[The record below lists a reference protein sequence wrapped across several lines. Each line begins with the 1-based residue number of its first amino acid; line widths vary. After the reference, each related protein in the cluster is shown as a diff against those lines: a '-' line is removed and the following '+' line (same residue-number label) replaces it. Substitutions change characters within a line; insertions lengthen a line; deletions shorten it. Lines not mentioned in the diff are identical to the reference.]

1 MATTSSAM
9 GARQRRAS
17 AAGGVP
23 SQPTG
28 DSRKRRDWTP
38 TILLAPAIAYMTV
51 VGFYPLVYSIY
62 ISLTNYNPA
71 QGQQGDFI
79 GLDNYVAAFSDGL
92 LWHSLLLTALFT
104 VLSVGI
110 SLCLA
115 ILLALLFNKQLPG
128 FLFLRTIVLVPML
141 VTPIAVGI
149 IWRIMMMPE
158 QGLLNFLLGLLG
170 IAKQPWVGSQTSAFA
185 SVLLVDIWEW
195 TPFLFIIILAGLR
208 GLPSSPFEAAAIDGA
223 TSLRVFFSITLPMLK
238 PVIIIATLLR
248 IIDAA
253 RTYDT
258 VFIITRGGPDFATD
272 LASIYLQRVNFQFFD
287 LGYGSALSGIMLIGI
302 LIVVLVFVK
311 LSGFLGIVSEK
322 EPA

>member
-1 MATTSSAM
+1 
-9 GARQRRAS
+9 
-17 AAGGVP
+17 
-23 SQPTG
+23 
-28 DSRKRRDWTP
+28 
-38 TILLAPAIAYMTV
+38 MTV

-158 QGLLNFLLGLLG
+158 QGSCSISCWGCWASQGSLGSAPRPRLSHRSC
-170 IAKQPWVGSQTSAFA
+170 WSTS
-185 SVLLVDIWEW
+185 
-195 TPFLFIIILAGLR
+195 GNGR
-208 GLPSSPFEAAAIDGA
+208 PSSSSSFSPACGDFRAAPSRRRRSTAPHRCGSSSA
-223 TSLRVFFSITLPMLK
+223 SRCAMLK

-287 LGYGSALSGIMLIGI
+287 LGYGSALVLDHADRDS